1 MNNITFSPKGWED
14 YTYWQSQDKKT
25 LKRINKLIEDICR
38 NGLNSGLG
46 KTEPLRNE
54 LSGFFSKRIDE
65 KNRLVFRIKDD
76 CIEIVQCRS
85 HYSNK

>member
-38 NGLNSGLG
+38 NGLDSGLG

-76 CIEIVQCRS
+76 CIEIVQCCS
-85 HYSNK
+85 HYSDK